1 MTVLTREVLEQ
12 SSLADLHALAGELAV
27 DGFRKL
33 RREQLVDTIV
43 ERRGGDASADTRSA
57 DAPSADDEGQGGR
70 RRRRGGRRDEERSEP
85 TSTDVVSLT
94 DEDEDDRP
102 RRRRRRGGDES
113 AESPRDERRGREDRA
128 PREDRD
134 RGPRED
140 RAPRED
146 RDRGGRDDR
155 DRGGRDE
162 EGVTV
167 EGVVAIG
174 QNGSAM
180 LKAQDGSEVY
190 VSAGQVRRC
199 ELVDGDTVS
208 GPTRTARRSE
218 RYPSLIRVET
228 INGAPADEA
237 ATGTRFEEL
246 AVVRPTE
253 LLAIETQ
260 DPTVAAIG
268 WLTPLGRG
276 SRAVIAGPHA
286 AGKSEALRRLGVALN
301 AIDGLELLPVL
312 VGVRPEELGD
322 WKDSGLT
329 PAVALDLS
337 VGPDARAK
345 AIDEVVDRGRRIAAR
360 GGHAVLLIDTLDG
373 LGEGAARRILAAA
386 RKLQDGGS
394 LTIVATREAPAGGES
409 TVIRLDA
416 ALTTTGRFPAL
427 DLAASGTL
435 RPELLVGEE
444 GAAAI
449 AAARQELQQV

>member
-43 ERRGGDASADTRSA
+43 ERRGGESA
-57 DAPSADDEGQGGR
+57 DASSADDAGAEGQGGR
-70 RRRRGGRRDEERSEP
+70 RRRRGGRRDEERSESTP
-85 TSTDVVSLT
+85 TDVVSLT

-102 RRRRRRGGDES
+102 RRRRRRGGDEN
-113 AESPRDERRGREDRA
+113 AESPREERGGRGREDRA

-140 RAPRED
+140 R
-146 RDRGGRDDR
+146 GGRDDR

-162 EGVTV
+162 EGATV

-208 GPTRTARRSE
+208 GPTRAARRSE

-228 INGAPADEA
+228 INGASADEA
-237 ATGTRFEEL
+237 TTGTRFEDL
-246 AVVRPTE
+246 AVVRPSE
-253 LLAIETQ
+253 LLAIETE

-276 SRAVIAGPHA
+276 SRAVIVGPHA
-286 AGKSEALRRLGVALN
+286 AGKSEALRRLGVALK

-322 WKDSGLT
+322 WKGSGLE

-360 GGHAVLLIDTLDG
+360 GGHAVLLVDTLDG
-373 LGEGAARRILAAA
+373 LGEGAARRILASA

-394 LTIVATREAPAGGES
+394 LTIVATRESPAGGES

-416 ALTTTGRFPAL
+416 ALTSTGRFPAL

-449 AAARQELQQV
+449 AAARQELQAV

>member
-43 ERRGGDASADTRSA
+43 ERRGGDASSDTS
-57 DAPSADDEGQGGR
+57 SSDDGQGGR
-70 RRRRGGRRDEERSEP
+70 RRRRGGRRDEERAEP

-113 AESPRDERRGREDRA
+113 AESPREERRGREDRA
-128 PREDRD
+128 PRDDRD
-134 RGPRED
+134 RGG
-140 RAPRED
+140 RED

-162 EGVTV
+162 EGATV

-180 LKAQDGSEVY
+180 LKAQDGTEVY

-208 GPTRTARRSE
+208 GPTRAARRSE

-253 LLAIETQ
+253 LLAIETE

-286 AGKSEALRRLGVALN
+286 AGKSEALRRLGVALH

-322 WKDSGLT
+322 WKDSGLE
-329 PAVALDLS
+329 PAAALDLS

-449 AAARQELQQV
+449 AAARQELQAV

>member
-1 MTVLTREVLEQ
+1 MTVLTREVLES

-43 ERRGGDASADTRSA
+43 ERRGGDSAPA
-57 DAPSADDEGQGGR
+57 APSADDSGDHAESQGR
-70 RRRRGGRRDEERSEP
+70 RRRRGGRRDEDVRGEQP
-85 TSTDVVSLT
+85 TSDVVSLV

-102 RRRRRRGGDES
+102 RRRRRRGGDEAAATPA
-113 AESPRDERRGREDRA
+113 AETAGREERAPRENGRERGGREDRA
-128 PREDRD
+128 PRGAAE
-134 RGPRED
+134 
-140 RAPRED
+140 
-146 RDRGGRDDR
+146 
-155 DRGGRDE
+155 E
-162 EGVTV
+162 EGATV

-180 LKAQDGSEVY
+180 LKAADGSEVY

-208 GPTRTARRSE
+208 GPTRAARRSE

-228 INGAPADEA
+228 INGSSADQA
-237 ATGTRFEEL
+237 STATRFEDL
-246 AVVRPTE
+246 AVARPTE
-253 LLAIETQ
+253 LLAVASD
-260 DPTVAAIG
+260 DPTVSAIA

-276 SRAVIAGPHA
+276 SRAVITGPHA
-286 AGKSEALRRLGVALN
+286 AGKSEALRRLGIALH
-301 AIDGLELLPVL
+301 AIEGLEILPVL

-322 WKDSGLT
+322 WKDSGLE
-329 PAVALDLS
+329 PAATLDLS

-345 AIDEVVDRGRRIAAR
+345 AIDEAVERGRRIAAR

-373 LGEGAARRILAAA
+373 LGEGAARRILASA

-409 TVIRLDA
+409 TVVRLDV
-416 ALTTTGRFPAL
+416 ALTSTARFPAL
-427 DLAASGTL
+427 DLAGSGTL
-435 RPELLVGEE
+435 RPELLVGDE

-449 AAARQELQQV
+449 AAARAELRTA

>member
-43 ERRGGDASADTRSA
+43 ERRGGAASA
-57 DAPSADDEGQGGR
+57 APSDDAGDDAQGGR
-70 RRRRGGRRDEERSEP
+70 RRRRGGRRDEERAET
-85 TSTDVVSLT
+85 TSGDVVSLT

-102 RRRRRRGGDES
+102 RRRRRRGGDDAV
-113 AESPRDERRGREDRA
+113 AETPREERGR
-128 PREDRD
+128 
-134 RGPRED
+134 GRED

-162 EGVTV
+162 EGATV

-180 LKAQDGSEVY
+180 LKAQDGTEVY

-208 GPTRTARRSE
+208 GPTRAARRSE

-253 LLAIETQ
+253 LLAIETE

-301 AIDGLELLPVL
+301 AIEGLEILPVL

-322 WKDSGLT
+322 WKDSGLE
-329 PAVALDLS
+329 PAAALDLS

-360 GGHAVLLIDTLDG
+360 GGHAVLLVDTLDG

-416 ALTTTGRFPAL
+416 ALTSTGRFPAL

-449 AAARQELQQV
+449 AAARAELQQQAV